1 MGAWEYAPLNDDG
14 SAPSE
19 SDYLKAGPRLADG
32 IGFGKNTVF
41 IAGGHCSSFSGACF
55 KFHRVLEHP
64 LLSQNGFENY
74 RVYEPVS
81 TKQSVMIFRQVSEA
95 IKIYHVEA
103 VTQKLAK
110 ISGALSGNF
119 VCEMVMD
126 GEWTMG
132 TFKKNLKNILVDM
145 NIMSMQ
151 QPLNIDVVHSANMK
165 VKRFFK
171 DDEDAPSKR
180 ARV

>member
-95 IKIYHVEA
+95 IKIW
-103 VTQKLAK
+103 
-110 ISGALSGNF
+110 SGWSSTR
-119 VCEMVMD
+119 
-126 GEWTMG
+126 W
-132 TFKKNLKNILVDM
+132 NLKQATEKLEQCPPAM
-145 NIMSMQ
+145 NTVFLPKPM
-151 QPLNIDVVHSANMK
+151 PSAS
-165 VKRFFK
+165 RGPAF
-171 DDEDAPSKR
+171 R
-180 ARV
+180 